1 MERRLL
7 YSRSYENLFWHLFT
21 SFINRWSGFT
31 PLQVSFARRVNK
43 VRLLKALIVKKLLSV
58 NLCFLYYFTS
68 PVLLPA
74 CSLLTIHTAV
84 YSTAMPG
91 RLSLVQNV
99 ALHVINKSNA
109 TKFGQFFFRPKT
121 IQKTSF
127 TSLKVGFVKTVAQEN
142 PMISEHF
149 MPDSK
154 NEPEMAALGVETS
167 KSYLWYH
174 IWRVFTRV
182 GNSVGYFSNRTRN
195 QIWTSRSVKRT
206 GN

>member
-1 MERRLL
+1 MNIV
-7 YSRSYENLFWHLFT
+7 SSVVSIASNVCISIIIIIKKDFAKKKKKKKKKK
-21 SFINRWSGFT
+21 
-31 PLQVSFARRVNK
+31 VSFARRVNK

-74 CSLLTIHTAV
+74 CSLLTIHTPA

-109 TKFGQFFFRPKT
+109 TKFGQFFFRAKT

-127 TSLKVGFVKTVAQEN
+127 TSLKVGFVRTVALKTRKSDDFRALHARFQ
-142 PMISEHF
+142 
-149 MPDSK
+149 K
-154 NEPEMAALGVETS
+154 RAREMAALGVETS
-167 KSYLWYH
+167 KSYL
-174 IWRVFTRV
+174 
-182 GNSVGYFSNRTRN
+182 
-195 QIWTSRSVKRT
+195 
-206 GN
+206 